1 MRTLASP
8 SATTNENVMD
18 YNKDDPMPPPH
29 LGMGGGGGIDDK
41 KVVCKFAPV
50 SQIQRWSSY
59 LRFPCFAYKSCVGR
73 TKDVGASDTTFEGII
88 QKPKLG

>member
-18 YNKDDPMPPPH
+18 YNKDDPMPPPPH
-29 LGMGGGGGIDDK
+29 LGMGGGGIDDK

-50 SQIQRWSSY
+50 SQNLSRI
-59 LRFPCFAYKSCVGR
+59 F
-73 TKDVGASDTTFEGII
+73 
-88 QKPKLG
+88 